1 MISNPMKNL
10 TKAVIVALGA
20 FMACQGYTTQATSVT
35 VQELGVSPSQIA
47 NINVTGFYSGGAYA
61 GIVKLSVD
69 GVAMDGFCIDPFHFS
84 SSSPLNYNIVPLAE
98 APKDYKTVQVGG
110 MGAAKAETISK
121 LWAMAY
127 SPTMSATAAAGLQI
141 AIWETIGG
149 ANFSVSGNDFGAGA
163 LLADVPS
170 YSGAGANLVGLSGPG
185 QDYVVQSVPDGGATA
200 MLLGLGFLGLAAFR
214 KRLS

>member
-20 FMACQGYTTQATSVT
+20 FMASQSYTTQATTVT

-84 SSSPLNYNIVPLAE
+84 SSSPLTYTILPLE
-98 APKDYKTVQVGG
+98 NAPKAPGT

-127 SPTMSATAAAGLQI
+127 SSTMSATAAAGLQI
-141 AIWETIGG
+141 AIWETVGG
-149 ANFSVSGNDFGAGA
+149 ASFSVSGSDYGAST
-163 LLADVPS
+163 LLNNVAT
-170 YSGAGANLVGLSGPG
+170 YAGAGANLIGLSGSG
-185 QDYVVQSVPDGGATA
+185 QDYVVQNVPDGGATA